1 MIPRALFL
9 AAALGAL
16 LCAPVRSE
24 GITPGFFADGGP
36 LDRAAPAAQT
46 PERFAREDDDGL
58 GFSVLL
64 RAAGGFV
71 AVGLLGWGLHA
82 LVKRLRTGGFV
93 SSPVFRPLAIQ
104 AIGPGA
110 FLQVIEIGK
119 RAVVLAVC
127 EKSVV
132 PVTEI
137 TDPEELADLRFAL
150 ERQAGPRTP
159 FVRQVAEAWRRGGGT
174 PTNPLGGTKTENH
187 STEYRTQ

>member
-1 MIPRALFL
+1 LILRTLV
-9 AAALGAL
+9 LGASVACL
-16 LCAPVRSE
+16 LSVLSAPARSE
-24 GITPGFFADGGP
+24 GITPGFFANGGP
-36 LDRAAPAAQT
+36 LDQAAPT
-46 PERFAREDDDGL
+46 PQASADRFARTDDDGF
-58 GFSVLL
+58 GFAVLL
-64 RAAGGFV
+64 RAAGGF
-71 AVGLLGWGLHA
+71 AIVGLLGWGLHA
-82 LVKRLRTGGFV
+82 VVKRLRSGGFV
-93 SSPVFRPLAIQ
+93 ASPVFRPLATQ

-119 RAVVLAVC
+119 RAVVLAVS

-150 ERQAGPRTP
+150 ERRSTGPKAP

-174 PTNPLGGTKTENH
+174 ETQTESS